1 MLTMN
6 RDNGL
11 IVAIV
16 ANLSSAPMTAGLAG
30 RIEELCR

>member
-1 MLTMN
+1 MTLN

-16 ANLSSAPMTAGLAG
+16 ANLSGARLGTGLAA
-30 RIEELCR
+30 RIEALFR